1 MPHPTLLR
9 APARTFARRQLALNL
24 SKHAVIAATKGA
36 RLPSRE
42 ARRQVA
48 LAQGLDFEDE
58 EDAAPR
64 ERQGVVV
71 GRRKGAEVEANPWLL
86 RTKALMLLT
95 PSPEYMHHD
104 MRITPEMVA
113 KTFARTL
120 TLTLALTL
128 ALTLTRSP

>member
-1 MPHPTLLR
+1 M
-9 APARTFARRQLALNL
+9 
-24 SKHAVIAATKGA
+24 IAATKGA

-86 RTKALMLLT
+86 RTKSLMLLT
-95 PSPEYMHHD
+95 PSPEYMHPD
-104 MRITPEMVA
+104 MRITPEMVPQ
-113 KTFARTL
+113 TL
-120 TLTLALTL
+120 AITLTLALALAL
-128 ALTLTRSP
+128 ALTLTRSPAACLPRWR